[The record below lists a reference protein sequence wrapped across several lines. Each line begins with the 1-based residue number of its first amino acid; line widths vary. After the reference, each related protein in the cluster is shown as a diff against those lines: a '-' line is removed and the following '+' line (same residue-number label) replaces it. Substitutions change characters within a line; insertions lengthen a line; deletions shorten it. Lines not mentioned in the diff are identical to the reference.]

1 MCTTKVKAHQRGA
14 TLIFALVVHCRD
26 GPTSGWYHVIRVLL
40 RSRKHWGS
48 YTGPLIK
55 FIPSDRAVLTG
66 FLHTCNILPVSARVK
81 PTTLDAM
88 PLVHSSWLCTIVLQV
103 SLE

>member
-1 MCTTKVKAHQRGA
+1 MCKTGCNFNFCLTS
-14 TLIFALVVHCRD
+14 TL
-26 GPTSGWYHVIRVLL
+26 PGWAYKWVTPYIIRVLL
-40 RSRKHWGS
+40 RARKHWGS

-66 FLHTCNILPVSARVK
+66 FLHTCNILPVSARVE

-88 PLVHSSWLCTIVLQV
+88 PLVHSSWLCTIVLKV